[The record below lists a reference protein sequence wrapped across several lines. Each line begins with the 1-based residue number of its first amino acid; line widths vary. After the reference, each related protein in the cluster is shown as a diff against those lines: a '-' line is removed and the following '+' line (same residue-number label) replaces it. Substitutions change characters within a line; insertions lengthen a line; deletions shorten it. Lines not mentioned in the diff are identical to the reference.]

1 MYCEDKLNGL
11 GPNSMGLTRVNVI
24 FDILELLF
32 QNIAYLGLLKHLFA
46 TRLKSSASRSGI
58 QYMMFNICIS
68 ALSLYIRHLYIS
80 PSPPDGFP
88 HVANS
93 QLKQGLRGRFLQLQV
108 WVLEKKIGLG
118 QLRVPN
124 IRSNGY

>member
-1 MYCEDKLNGL
+1 MSYLTSLN
-11 GPNSMGLTRVNVI
+11 P
-24 FDILELLF
+24 ELF
-32 QNIAYLGLLKHLFA
+32 QNIAYLGSFKHFVLICFTCIFA
-46 TRLKSSASRSGI
+46 TRPSPALTAVVYIIYDVQIG
-58 QYMMFNICIS
+58 IS

-118 QLRVPN
+118 QLQLPN